1 MLSTF
6 PRCAITPLECR
17 WVEVRPKETWRDDGI
32 QRSANQPVLLVTI
45 PAEMS
50 YLTQTTMRALRA
62 APIAPRLRSI
72 ALRPA
77 ALALARPF
85 SSTQYRRASE
95 VPKDPI
101 ADPEIQ
107 GFYEKLRNHQGAVDA
122 MMKMAELMKEK
133 GELVTERAQ
142 RAL

>member
-1 MLSTF
+1 
-6 PRCAITPLECR
+6 
-17 WVEVRPKETWRDDGI
+17 
-32 QRSANQPVLLVTI
+32 
-45 PAEMS
+45 
-50 YLTQTTMRALRA
+50 
-62 APIAPRLRSI
+62 
-72 ALRPA
+72 
-77 ALALARPF
+77 
-85 SSTQYRRASE
+85 

-142 RAL
+142 CAL